1 MELRQ
6 LSYFA
11 TIVNEGNISQA
22 AKKLN
27 ISQPPLSHQMKLL
40 ESELGVTLFERG
52 SRRIRLTPAGKTF
65 YDRALAILDL
75 SQAARTELTA
85 QKQEIQGVVRL
96 GIISSAV
103 EFVTRHYL
111 APFRRSYPKALFEL
125 HESNSYHLLDLL
137 HSNQIDLAVIRTPFA
152 KAGLEMQT
160 LPPEAFLAIGREMIW
175 SHYKE
180 CPNALLTDIPPSDAG
195 SVIQSSHPMPASDA
209 SEPQKSHTPTSLPL
223 SALTRAPLIL
233 YRRWQPLILGYFEE
247 QALEP
252 NIVCIADDART
263 ALLWASEGLGIALA
277 PESALCLNS
286 DPALIRR
293 IITQPQIHSSICLVK
308 RKERSLSLVGDAFFQ
323 SFHATAIS

>member
-180 CPNALLTDIPPSDAG
+180 CPNALLRFMPIFPCLPNHKKAIRPHLFPSLPSPARRSSFTAAG
-195 SVIQSSHPMPASDA
+195 S
-209 SEPQKSHTPTSLPL
+209 
-223 SALTRAPLIL
+223 R
-233 YRRWQPLILGYFEE
+233 
-247 QALEP
+247 
-252 NIVCIADDART
+252 
-263 ALLWASEGLGIALA
+263 
-277 PESALCLNS
+277 
-286 DPALIRR
+286 
-293 IITQPQIHSSICLVK
+293 
-308 RKERSLSLVGDAFFQ
+308 
-323 SFHATAIS
+323 

>member
-180 CPNALLTDIPPSDAG
+180 CPNALLTDIP
-195 SVIQSSHPMPASDA
+195 A
-209 SEPQKSHTPTSLPL
+209 SEPQKKPYAHISSPLCPHPRAAHPLP
-223 SALTRAPLIL
+223 PL
-233 YRRWQPLILGYFEE
+233 
-247 QALEP
+247 AA
-252 NIVCIADDART
+252 AD
-263 ALLWASEGLGIALA
+263 SGI
-277 PESALCLNS
+277 
-286 DPALIRR
+286 
-293 IITQPQIHSSICLVK
+293 
-308 RKERSLSLVGDAFFQ
+308 F
-323 SFHATAIS
+323 

>member
-6 LSYFA
+6 LSYFT

-40 ESELGVTLFERG
+40 EAELGVTLFERG

-160 LPPEAFLAIGREMIW
+160 LPPEAFHGDRARNDLEPLPGMP
-175 SHYKE
+175 E
-180 CPNALLTDIPPSDAG
+180 CPSD
-195 SVIQSSHPMPASDA
+195 
-209 SEPQKSHTPTSLPL
+209 
-223 SALTRAPLIL
+223 R
-233 YRRWQPLILGYFEE
+233 
-247 QALEP
+247 
-252 NIVCIADDART
+252 
-263 ALLWASEGLGIALA
+263 
-277 PESALCLNS
+277 
-286 DPALIRR
+286 
-293 IITQPQIHSSICLVK
+293 HSSIQHWFCDSKFPPYACIRRFRTTKKPYAHISSPLCPHP
-308 RKERSLSLVGDAFFQ
+308 RAAHPLPPL
-323 SFHATAIS
+323 ATADSGIF

>member
-6 LSYFA
+6 LSYFT

-40 ESELGVTLFERG
+40 EAELGVTLFERG

-75 SQAARTELTA
+75 SQTARTELTA

-152 KAGLEMQT
+152 KAGLEMHT

-180 CPNALLTDIPPSDAG
+180 CRMPSD
-195 SVIQSSHPMPASDA
+195 
-209 SEPQKSHTPTSLPL
+209 
-223 SALTRAPLIL
+223 
-233 YRRWQPLILGYFEE
+233 
-247 QALEP
+247 
-252 NIVCIADDART
+252 
-263 ALLWASEGLGIALA
+263 
-277 PESALCLNS
+277 
-286 DPALIRR
+286 
-293 IITQPQIHSSICLVK
+293 
-308 RKERSLSLVGDAFFQ
+308 
-323 SFHATAIS
+323 

>member
-6 LSYFA
+6 LSYFT

-40 ESELGVTLFERG
+40 EAELGVTLFERG

-137 HSNQIDLAVIRTPFA
+137 HSNQIDLAVIRTP
-152 KAGLEMQT
+152 
-160 LPPEAFLAIGREMIW
+160 
-175 SHYKE
+175 S
-180 CPNALLTDIPPSDAG
+180 
-195 SVIQSSHPMPASDA
+195 
-209 SEPQKSHTPTSLPL
+209 SLPL

-308 RKERSLSLVGDAFFQ
+308 RKERSLSLVGNAFFQ
-323 SFHATAIS
+323 SFHATTIS

>member
-6 LSYFA
+6 LSYFT

-40 ESELGVTLFERG
+40 EAELGVTLFERG

-111 APFRRSYPKALFEL
+111 APFRQSYPKALFEL

-137 HSNQIDLAVIRTPFA
+137 HSNQIDLAVIRTICQSR
-152 KAGLEMQT
+152 AGDADTAAGGISGDRARNDLEPLPGMPECPSDRYSCFRT
-160 LPPEAFLAIGREMIW
+160 TKKPYAHISSPLRPHPRAAHSLPPLA
-175 SHYKE
+175 
-180 CPNALLTDIPPSDAG
+180 A
-195 SVIQSSHPMPASDA
+195 
-209 SEPQKSHTPTSLPL
+209 
-223 SALTRAPLIL
+223 
-233 YRRWQPLILGYFEE
+233 
-247 QALEP
+247 
-252 NIVCIADDART
+252 AD
-263 ALLWASEGLGIALA
+263 SGI
-277 PESALCLNS
+277 
-286 DPALIRR
+286 
-293 IITQPQIHSSICLVK
+293 
-308 RKERSLSLVGDAFFQ
+308 F
-323 SFHATAIS
+323 

>member
-1 MELRQ
+1 M
-6 LSYFA
+6 
-11 TIVNEGNISQA
+11 
-22 AKKLN
+22 
-27 ISQPPLSHQMKLL
+27 
-40 ESELGVTLFERG
+40 
-52 SRRIRLTPAGKTF
+52 
-65 YDRALAILDL
+65 
-75 SQAARTELTA
+75 
-85 QKQEIQGVVRL
+85 
-96 GIISSAV
+96 
-103 EFVTRHYL
+103 
-111 APFRRSYPKALFEL
+111 
-125 HESNSYHLLDLL
+125 
-137 HSNQIDLAVIRTPFA
+137 IRTPFA

-160 LPPEAFLAIGREMIW
+160 LPPEAFLAIGRETIW
-175 SHYKE
+175 SHYQE
-180 CPNALLTDIPPSDAG
+180 CPNALLTDIP
-195 SVIQSSHPMPASDA
+195 A

-308 RKERSLSLVGDAFFQ
+308 RKERSLSLVGNAFFQ
-323 SFHATAIS
+323 SFHATTIS

>member
-6 LSYFA
+6 LSYFT

-40 ESELGVTLFERG
+40 EEELGVTLFERG

-125 HESNSYHLLDLL
+125 HRSASLQPDRPRR
-137 HSNQIDLAVIRTPFA
+137 DPD
-152 KAGLEMQT
+152 
-160 LPPEAFLAIGREMIW
+160 AI
-175 SHYKE
+175 
-180 CPNALLTDIPPSDAG
+180 C
-195 SVIQSSHPMPASDA
+195 QS
-209 SEPQKSHTPTSLPL
+209 
-223 SALTRAPLIL
+223 R
-233 YRRWQPLILGYFEE
+233 
-247 QALEP
+247 
-252 NIVCIADDART
+252 
-263 ALLWASEGLGIALA
+263 
-277 PESALCLNS
+277 
-286 DPALIRR
+286 
-293 IITQPQIHSSICLVK
+293 
-308 RKERSLSLVGDAFFQ
+308 VGDAD
-323 SFHATAIS
+323 TAAGGISGDRARNDLEPL